1 MVKFKTRQRGSVK
14 VFVIVGLVL
23 TVLAFGTLYG
33 AKRVAM
39 NDQTPPMNVP
49 ETTTTATETSTETG
63 NQAAQ
68 NNNTEANTD
77 KSGATEEQTNTQ
89 STTENTT
96 SRSSN
101 TEATT
106 QSAADDLPQTGP
118 TDNAALATVLTA
130 TAVVA
135 FVKSRRL
142 L

>member
-49 ETTTTATETSTETG
+49 ETTETPTETG
-63 NQAAQ
+63 SQVAQ
-68 NNNTEANTD
+68 NNTAETTAD

-89 STTENTT
+89 STTET
-96 SRSSN
+96 
-101 TEATT
+101 TT

-118 TDNAALATVLTA
+118 ADNAVLATVLTA